1 MARRTPLPL
10 VPSRLTPPLSRFNMI
25 QFDSNFNNNHLT
37 TQPTSVEAWSSDGE
51 TVPYLGHRSLHFLTQ
66 PPCQQP
72 SSVMF
77 FYDLQYIQCPS
88 FPSQFHFN
96 FPLSCETSEL
106 PGGGTV
112 AVRYILKTQV
122 KFCPLCSF
130 GSVCFS
136 TSLEPGGSTLSSSIL
151 DPALPF
157 VKYVAFLTLFAHL
170 KGKLFYCQ
178 IIFPF
183 LCI

>member
-1 MARRTPLPL
+1 M
-10 VPSRLTPPLSRFNMI
+10 
-25 QFDSNFNNNHLT
+25 
-37 TQPTSVEAWSSDGE
+37 PTALICDV
-51 TVPYLGHRSLHFLTQ
+51 
-66 PPCQQP
+66 
-72 SSVMF
+72 

-88 FPSQFHFN
+88 FASQFHFN

-170 KGKLFYCQ
+170 KGKLFFCQ

>member
-25 QFDSNFNNNHLT
+25 QLDSIFNNNHLT

-51 TVPYLGHRSLHFLTQ
+51 TTPYLGHRSLHFLTQ

-72 SSVMF
+72 I
-77 FYDLQYIQCPS
+77 YDLQYIQCPS
-88 FPSQFHFN
+88 FASQFHFN

-112 AVRYILKTQV
+112 TVRYILKTQV

-157 VKYVAFLTLFAHL
+157 VKYVAFLTLFAH
-170 KGKLFYCQ
+170 FHFQ